1 MLAKLTLL
9 DKKDTETVNFLKFI
23 KKNLR
28 KYLEVG
34 LTFEF
39 FSVKKNTKT
48 KKKMPLLEIG
58 DKKIGGF
65 DDIKNL
71 LEKYYG
77 ARKKVNNGG
86 ASKPV
91 NPEECEDYLDYVKKE
106 AKLTPGSAGDDDE
119 VPENAKRQKEIQE
132 NLARMNQNRNTHGL
146 QTPSSGTPVVSSSA
160 GSVPESR
167 SDNLLDETEVPRRT
181 VAGSTKPQ
189 EMNDEDLLLNKLSG
203 NDDY

>member
-1 MLAKLTLL
+1 MLAKLTLR
-9 DKKDTETVNFLKFI
+9 DKKDTETLNFLKFM

-39 FSVKKNTKT
+39 VSIKKNVKT
-48 KKKMPLLEIG
+48 KKKMPMLEIG
-58 DKKIGGF
+58 DKNVDGF

-71 LEKYYG
+71 LEKYHD
-77 ARKKVNNGG
+77 ARKKVKAGG
-86 ASKPV
+86 TSKPV
-91 NPEECEDYLDYVKKE
+91 NPEECEDYLEYVKKE

-146 QTPSSGTPVVSSSA
+146 QTPSSGSSA
-160 GSVPESR
+160 AGSASISLPEVR
-167 SDNLLDETEVPRRT
+167 KDNLIDDEPPRRT
-181 VAGSTKPQ
+181 IPGSSKPQ
-189 EMNDEDLLLNKLSG
+189 DMNDEDLLLSKLSG
-203 NDDY
+203 NSD